1 MHYVMGYLFCGMVFG
16 FIMESLLMTTGQKF
30 TMTERLFMI
39 GFWPIG
45 VIAFLRELFK

>member
-1 MHYVMGYLFCGMVFG
+1 MGYLFCGMVFG
-16 FIMESLLMTTGQKF
+16 FIMESMLMTTGEKF